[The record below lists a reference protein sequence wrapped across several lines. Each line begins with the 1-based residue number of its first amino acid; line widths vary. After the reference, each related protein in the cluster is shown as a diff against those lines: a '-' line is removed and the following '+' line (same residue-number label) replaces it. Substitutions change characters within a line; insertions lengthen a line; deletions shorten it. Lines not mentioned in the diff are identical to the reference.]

1 MEQATLSLAR
11 EGASDRMLAV
21 DLRRADIESALE
33 SADDGK
39 VELLLDIAAREPDG
53 GSVERHSLTVDCT
66 IADLERMLESSSD
79 TVRVGFDAEALARAI
94 REPDIEAHG
103 LREKMA
109 VLAVVVAT
117 TGSVVGSAQAMPTH
131 VQGGGTGTAI
141 TDVRDMPGDS
151 MIASQSLGEHA
162 GQMASPAIISAAQ
175 SSQPSGGTAVHDS
188 AADTLAASAAA
199 SQSGA
204 PVHDMAADTLSAS
217 AAASQSGAPVHD
229 MAADSLAASS
239 GPAAAPVRDL
249 PGEAAR
255 SVAAGEPVVVARDF
269 PAEAA
274 TGQPVLADSSKAP
287 PASSQG
293 SSGIDL
299 PAIDGTQFV
308 VVGAIALALIGAAFA
323 ATGVNRRTP
332 KPS

>member
-39 VELLLDIAAREPDG
+39 VELLLDIAAREADG
-53 GSVERHSLTVDCT
+53 GSVERHALTVDCT
-66 IADLERMLESSSD
+66 IADLERMLESSAD
-79 TVRVGFDAEALARAI
+79 TIRVGFDAEALARAI

-131 VQGGGTGTAI
+131 VQGGGTGTVI

-175 SSQPSGGTAVHDS
+175 AAQPSGGTAVHDS